1 VPASLRS
8 VVDATTSGWRVPRLR
23 TRLTLLFGVGG
34 LLLSIL
40 VSTVTYGLVRSTLLD
55 RREQDAVQSFN
66 TNLLQA
72 NRLIAEDDDAENVRT
87 DLSALA
93 TRAGTLRLIRFGGEW
108 ISTDTLAFGE
118 DSVNRA
124 LLGAVSAPDAAP
136 FSMRYRLRDVP
147 YLVVGSPLAV
157 SETLYFEATP
167 LGDVEDTLTTLA
179 LTLLSASGLTT
190 VASIALGLW
199 ASRRALSPL
208 VEVSEAARAIAAG
221 ELDARL
227 DGADDADLE
236 VLVASFNDM
245 ADALQERIER
255 DARFASDVSH
265 ELRSPLMTITTSVE
279 ILKSREDGLPERSR
293 IALNLLSDDIHR
305 FRQLV
310 EDLLEMSRYGV
321 GAITLEQEDF
331 DAVTL
336 VRQVARAGGYAD
348 IPIVTDADHIV
359 VEGDKRRLG
368 RVVANLLDNAAK
380 YAGGPTAVRLE
391 RLGMDLRIVVEDR
404 GPGVPPEERLV
415 IFDRFARGSEGGR
428 RGAGTGT
435 GLGLALVNEHVRL
448 HGGQVWVEDRDDG
461 QAGAAFVVELPGVAR

>member
-1 VPASLRS
+1 M
-8 VVDATTSGWRVPRLR
+8 
-23 TRLTLLFGVGG
+23 
-34 LLLSIL
+34 LLSVL
-40 VSTVTYGLVRSTLLD
+40 VSAVTYGLVRSTLLD
-55 RREQDAVQSFN
+55 RRGQDAIEAFN
-66 TNLLQA
+66 TNLVQA
-72 NRLIAEDDDAENVRT
+72 SRLISETDDPENVRI
-87 DLSALA
+87 DLAALA

-118 DSVNRA
+118 DAVNSR
-124 LLGAVSAPDAAP
+124 LLDAVSGSAGVP
-136 FSMRYRLRDVP
+136 SQMRYRVRDVP
-147 YLVVGSPLAV
+147 YVVMGAPLAPIGA
-157 SETLYFEATP
+157 LYFEATP
-167 LGDVEDTLTTLA
+167 LDDVEDTLGTLA
-179 LTLLSASGLTT
+179 LTLMSASALTT
-190 VASIALGLW
+190 VAAIGLGMW

-208 VEVSEAARAIAAG
+208 VEASEAARAIAAG

-227 DGADDADLE
+227 SGGDDADLE

-279 ILKSREDGLPERSR
+279 ILKSREDEMPERSR
-293 IALNLLSDDIHR
+293 IALNLLSDDIDR

-321 GAITLEQEDF
+321 GAITLEQDTF
-331 DAVTL
+331 DARTL
-336 VRQVARAGGYAD
+336 VQQVARQGGYAD
-348 IPIVTDADHIV
+348 VPIAVEDDEMIAI
-359 VEGDKRRLG
+359 EGDKRRLG

-380 YAGGPTAVRLE
+380 YAGGPTGVRLE
-391 RLGMDLRIVVEDR
+391 RQGVDLRIIVEDG
-404 GPGVPPEERLV
+404 GPGVPQDERLL

-448 HGGQVWVEDRDDG
+448 HGGQVWVEEREDG
-461 QAGAAFVVELPGVAR
+461 EAGAAFVVELPGVVR